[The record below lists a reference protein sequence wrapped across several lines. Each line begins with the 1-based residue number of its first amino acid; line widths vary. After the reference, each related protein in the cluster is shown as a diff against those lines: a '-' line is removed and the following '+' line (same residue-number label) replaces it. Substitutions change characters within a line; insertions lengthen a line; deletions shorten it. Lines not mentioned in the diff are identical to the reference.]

1 MVAPKLD
8 ADIEAAAQMSST
20 IENSGQCTAMRHLVT
35 DSGLTSEDLKRIFE
49 KVKVTDSSAES
60 LRQGAFDGLFRQWAA
75 GFHASKGYEVLASV
89 PGAQPLAYRIA
100 NGLTENGLEEHWR
113 RVYLDVSTAPSGTS
127 VKDPGFLEDLSKW
140 LTKEQPITLA
150 VNGDDEQKGFPMMQ
164 QLFQSTAQ
172 AIYSV
177 GREGKP
183 ALTAQARPQDGEI
196 FGEFPPRSDMHK
208 YTSGP
213 VFVPS
218 STPTYMARYEA
229 KHLMDAALRSER
241 LGGVASQLLQ
251 AIDSVELRGYGVLLA
266 EYLKDS
272 WTSSEWGKMSGWN
285 LALCFQCFYIAQVR
299 RVVGQ
304 RRALENARLCGDFST
319 SVLVVLPVLHFFKI
333 NLSLSGVPLYVQPLH
348 CFAYK
353 LRTMLGVIGFR
364 FPLLV
369 DGANQAPLSCTRMI
383 WLLSSCISC
392 RSCWPMRRTF
402 FLLPF
407 RKWPVWISPFLH
419 TPVRTTNWFFWTFAV
434 RKAWWF
440 PLPAIAALRW
450 SKLWGRN
457 WRWQR

>member
-8 ADIEAAAQMSST
+8 GDIEAAARMSST

-35 DSGLTSEDLKRIFE
+35 DSGLRSEDLKRIFE

-60 LRQGAFDGLFRQWAA
+60 LQKGAFDGLFRQWAA
-75 GFHASKGYEVLASV
+75 GFHASKGYEVLPSV

-100 NGLTENGLEEHWR
+100 NGLTANGLEEHWR
-113 RVYLDVSTAPSGTS
+113 RVYLDVSTAPPGTS

-140 LTKEQPITLA
+140 LTKEQPMTLA

-229 KHLMDAALRSER
+229 KHLMDAASRAER

-272 WTSSEWGKMSGWN
+272 WPN
-285 LALCFQCFYIAQVR
+285 Y
-299 RVVGQ
+299 VGERCQ
-304 RRALENARLCGDFST
+304 GE
-319 SVLVVLPVLHFFKI
+319 VLH
-333 NLSLSGVPLYVQPLH
+333 GVFNV
-348 CFAYK
+348 F
-353 LRTMLGVIGFR
+353 TSFEE
-364 FPLLV
+364 
-369 DGANQAPLSCTRMI
+369 
-383 WLLSSCISC
+383 
-392 RSCWPMRRTF
+392 
-402 FLLPF
+402 
-407 RKWPVWISPFLH
+407 
-419 TPVRTTNWFFWTFAV
+419 
-434 RKAWWF
+434 
-440 PLPAIAALRW
+440 
-450 SKLWGRN
+450 
-457 WRWQR
+457 